1 MQLCIQ
7 FTFHENPFNQEFKI
21 LRKLHE
27 NRTKTSKMC
36 DKRSKNKKC
45 RETKHTI
52 ANQANCHLNENEKI
66 ASAHGRKF

>member
-1 MQLCIQ
+1 
-7 FTFHENPFNQEFKI
+7 
-21 LRKLHE
+21 
-27 NRTKTSKMC
+27 MC
-36 DKRSKNKKC
+36 DKQSKNKKC